1 MQVSRSRAWRGL
13 RLSALA
19 VAVSLLLVACVE
31 PKGSHY
37 PTLVDREFFLCCTL
51 RFNADH
57 EANDAGY
64 TYPGETLIRAGTR
77 ARVLEDFMNQL
88 RIQFAG
94 DAQIYRLN
102 FRYGRERMT
111 AEQWFGLVLVDED
124 PRAHLA
130 NVSPEVV
137 SAIDAG
143 QLMPGMTKWE
153 AATARGYPPFHRTT
167 SPDADEWTYYESRDV
182 VDVVQFVNGHIASIT
197 PGPAPGS

>member
-1 MQVSRSRAWRGL
+1 MQVRSNSVWPRV
-13 RLSALA
+13 RLFA
-19 VAVSLLLVACVE
+19 VAVVLQLLFVACAE

-64 TYPGETLIRAGTR
+64 TYPEETLIRAGTR
-77 ARVLEDFMNQL
+77 ARVLEDFMNQVRL
-88 RIQFAG
+88 QFPG
-94 DAQIYRLN
+94 DPQIYRLN
-102 FRYGRERMT
+102 FRHGRDRMT
-111 AEQWFGLVLVDED
+111 AEQWFRLVLLDDD
-124 PRAHLA
+124 PRAHFASL
-130 NVSPEVV
+130 SPDVL

-143 QLMPGMTKWE
+143 RLLPGMTKWE

-167 SPDADEWTYYESRDV
+167 SPEADEWTYYTSRDV
-182 VDVVQFVNGHIASIT
+182 VDVVRFVDGRIASIT